1 MKVLHELAAFGLSGL
16 LQVAVLACAYY
27 YIFLFTRGTRGA
39 QILAGLMVIVFA
51 LMALTQ
57 AFNLDVLGWILR
69 RFTVFLGIALLVIFQ
84 PEIRRALAELGR
96 QPRAALSAEK
106 RGVIDSIVQAVGQL
120 SEQRVGALLA
130 LERET
135 GTQSIRETGVALD
148 APVVAELLA
157 SIFYPHTP
165 MHDGGVI
172 VANGRIAA
180 AGCVFPLSQ
189 NTELHRQMG
198 MRHRAALGMSEET
211 DAVVVVVSEETGSIS
226 ACYRGRLSSGLDV
239 ERLHRFLTAL
249 LKGPPRESAWRRVQR
264 RLDLSPQGLAASVNS
279 EEQVQNHAAH
289 T

>member
-1 MKVLHELAAFGLSGL
+1 
-16 LQVAVLACAYY
+16 
-27 YIFLFTRGTRGA
+27 
-39 QILAGLMVIVFA
+39 VIVFA
-51 LMALTQ
+51 LIALTQ
-57 AFNLDVLGWILR
+57 VFSLDVLGWLLR

-96 QPRAALSAEK
+96 QPRAALSAER
-106 RGVIDSIVQAVGQL
+106 RGVIDSVVQAVGQL
-120 SEQRVGALLA
+120 SEHRVGALLA
-130 LERET
+130 IERET
-135 GTQSIRETGVALD
+135 GTQAVRETGVALD

-172 VANGRIAA
+172 VADGRIAA

-189 NTELHRQMG
+189 NTDLHRQMG

-239 ERLHRFLTAL
+239 ERLHRFLAAL
-249 LKGPPRESAWRRVQR
+249 MKGPPRESAWRRVQR

-279 EEQVQNHAAH
+279 EEQAKDHAAH